1 MKKKL
6 LLSALVVNFANA
18 NFLDNTIDKI
28 SKTTDEVKNSIS
40 KPKTSKDLKQERF
53 DNIWNRI
60 KDKLVEGSKLYSKKD
75 KAPEKTYIFG
85 EDKQDVQDD
94 IDGVLNDIVEVL
106 IDDDIL
112 KYKNKIEEANRKIEK
127 NYENIAEYKE
137 AKVGAPASSLIHTTK
152 DGYDK
157 KIKNAKDEIKILKN
171 EIRIV
176 KQTLKQKFKKI
187 GVKLNAK
194 QIDVLLS
201 RVDGDDIIQMSVVV
215 NLLQQITKQ
224 ILALMK
230 DSKEDLTQAKRY
242 YGMHLVS
249 VALIVNIQQK
259 YVDKVNKVYLPKLD
273 ALTKKATSLIAKTE
287 SSIDSENDSNRRAI
301 YQSNLKA
308 QQMTYNVAQMYRKNL
323 TESKNRVL
331 EAMSISKKNL
341 NLAENT
347 YNTVAL
353 SKGIYDLITESQLMF
368 KKISQI
374 QMPEIV
380 PFENM
385 QVEKK
390 YKELT
395 KQIMDR

>member
-28 SKTTDEVKNSIS
+28 SKTTEAVKNSIS

-323 TESKNRVL
+323 IESKNRVL
-331 EAMSISKKNL
+331 EAMNISKKNL